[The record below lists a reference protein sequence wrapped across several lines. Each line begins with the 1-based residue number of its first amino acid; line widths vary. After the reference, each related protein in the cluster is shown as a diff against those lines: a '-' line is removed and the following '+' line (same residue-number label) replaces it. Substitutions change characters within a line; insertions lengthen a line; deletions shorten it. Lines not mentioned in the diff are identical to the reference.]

1 MQSTATPLDAG
12 MDVAASRQR
21 LQEMG
26 RNVALVGE
34 LNWLH
39 GIVNARQ
46 LEEVENPAETKL
58 SQVVNGDGSYP
69 YVHPDHPLSLALER
83 MGAAGADALPVVSRA
98 NSTARRRR
106 NHDGGC
112 SGCLRSETAG
122 RVEASNMSAA
132 AKLRHEAPPAGLR

>member
-98 NSTARRRR
+98 NRRR
-106 NHDGGC
+106 
-112 SGCLRSETAG
+112 
-122 RVEASNMSAA
+122 VEGVITMADVLVVYGV
-132 AKLRHEAPPAGLR
+132 KLQEGSKQVT